1 MSTVNSLLSSIAETE
16 IALAN
21 LLDMESKKLKTIIND
36 DDSEISDLLDANKS
50 AERMMRKV
58 ITKEM
63 LLSFQLEDVVELE
76 DIDARR
82 PLYPINIRIPIGIDR
97 MVVGQEIRFE
107 AVIDPFNAVNRLIT
121 WETSDPAI
129 AVVSPDGVVTA
140 IGHGTVNITARTANG
155 LTAVRLLTIEEIY
168 PSSVSL
174 NFGAVNLGVGRT
186 LQLQATLLPS
196 TATATD
202 IEWTSDENAIASV
215 DLNGLVTALNQGVV
229 TITATTQNML
239 TATCVITIAP
249 VMPTGIEVVP
259 PQLTL
264 EVGNTHMLFA
274 NIIPND
280 ATYKNIHWQSSNNA
294 IVSVNPDGGM
304 ITANQIGEAFINAR
318 TQNNLQAQC
327 HVIVVEP

>member
-21 LLDMESKKLKTIIND
+21 LLDMESKKLKTIIKD
-36 DDSEISDLLDANKS
+36 DNSKIADLLEANKS

-58 ITKEM
+58 IAKEM

-76 DIDARR
+76 GIDAGR
-82 PLYPINIRIPIGIDR
+82 PPHPVNIMIPIGIDR
-97 MVVGQEIRFE
+97 MVVGQELKFE
-107 AVIDPFNAVNRLIT
+107 AVINPFNAVNRLIT
-121 WETSDPAI
+121 WETDDPAV
-129 AVVSPDGVVTA
+129 AAVSPNGIVTA
-140 IGHGTVNITARTANG
+140 IGQGTVNITARTAND
-155 LTAVRLLTIEEIY
+155 LTAVRLLTIEEIH
-168 PSSVSL
+168 PSNISL
-174 NFGAVNLGVGRT
+174 NFGAISLGMGRT

-196 TATATD
+196 TATATA
-202 IEWTSDENAIASV
+202 IQWTSDENAIASV
-215 DLNGLVTALNQGVV
+215 DSNGLVTALGQGVA
-229 TITATTQNML
+229 TITATTENLL
-239 TATCVITIAP
+239 TATCVITITP

-259 PQLTL
+259 SQLTL

-280 ATYKNIHWQSSNNA
+280 ATYKNINWQSSNNA

-304 ITANQIGEAFINAR
+304 ITANQVGEAFINAR

>member
-21 LLDMESKKLKTIIND
+21 LLDMESKKLKTIIKD

-97 MVVGQEIRFE
+97 MVVGQEIKFE
-107 AVIDPFNAVNRLIT
+107 AVINPFNAVNRLVT
-121 WETSDPAI
+121 WETSDPAV
-129 AVVSPDGVVTA
+129 AAVSPDGIVTA
-140 IGHGTVNITARTANG
+140 IGQGTVNITARTANG

-168 PSSVSL
+168 PNNVSL
-174 NFGAVNLGVGRT
+174 NFGAANLGMGRT

-196 TATATD
+196 SATATA
-202 IEWTSDENAIASV
+202 IEWTSNDNAIASV
-215 DLNGLVTALNQGVV
+215 DSNGLVTALSQGVV
-229 TITATTQNML
+229 SISATTQNQL
-239 TATCVITIAP
+239 TADCVITITP
-249 VMPTGIEVVP
+249 VQPTGIEVVP
-259 PQLTL
+259 RQVTL
-264 EVGNTHMLFA
+264 DVGETHVLFA
-274 NIIPND
+274 NVIPND

-294 IVSVNPDGGM
+294 IVSVNSDGGM
-304 ITANQIGEAFINAR
+304 ITANQVGEAFINAR